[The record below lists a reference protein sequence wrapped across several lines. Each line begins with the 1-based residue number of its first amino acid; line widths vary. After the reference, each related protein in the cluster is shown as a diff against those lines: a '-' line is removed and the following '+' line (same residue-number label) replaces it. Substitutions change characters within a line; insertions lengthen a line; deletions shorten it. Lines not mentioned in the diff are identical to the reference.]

1 MANLIPKTMRHIL
14 DGMKMELSEDDSVI
28 LSGYRSRDPDVDPEQ
43 SPPSLREELVEGGIY
58 TVSQRP
64 VHSHHGINK
73 GHHVLG
79 VENEVKS
86 VTSEMVKV
94 HLLKAGTLE
103 KLVQH
108 LLEFRKLGDA
118 SYLAVFLA
126 TYRAFTSTKEVLE
139 LLLHRLEISQN
150 GELQSEEEEQILK
163 TISSVFSSWLE
174 QYPEDFTADLEL
186 PLVQRLARYFQQKLK
201 GSEPERRLQ
210 ALVKRIRS
218 APFCTTAEE
227 YDKEDTCSV
236 TGFEAV
242 TSATKEEASNVLA
255 FLADQIAGQLTM
267 LEAELFLKVV
277 PYHCLGSIWSKRD
290 KKGKEHLCPTI
301 RATVRQF
308 NKVTNAVICSCLGN
322 PLLRPQQRARIF
334 EKWIKVA
341 EECRALKNFSS
352 LFAIISALQSNPIH
366 RLKKT
371 WDETSRES
379 VRSYED
385 LAEIFSEKDN
395 YSQSRELLIKE
406 GTSKFAAP
414 DHNPKKQH
422 KRGKDQKPESIVQG
436 VVPYLGTFLKDFVML
451 DTAVKDYLENGYIN
465 FEKRRKEFE
474 IIAQIHLLQSACK
487 HYSFERDEQFLQWF
501 NSIEMLSEAESYRLS
516 CEVEPPGEPSTPQK
530 NPKPMPLLVIT
541 HCADII
547 TSIGGPS
554 HIAWDKPSTPQTPS
568 ESAFEFPAQAGPEQ
582 KMKPSNLFLTK
593 LTKHSRCPSVS
604 SLDNVATAVL
614 SPVAPSQTTSL
625 SPSTTFLKSHRRAA
639 SCGTTF
645 PPDSSPV
652 KQAGSECRIIR
663 VRMEIENGNMYK
675 SILVSSQDK
684 TPAVIQKALEK
695 HNQEKQSSSSY
706 ELVQVI
712 SDEKE
717 LNIPSSANVFYA
729 MNSTSTDFV
738 LRRKGLPITPKLKK
752 NELSATFPKIK
763 SKGMR
768 LAKSLF

>member
-14 DGMKMELSEDDSVI
+14 DWELSEDDSVI
-28 LSGYRSRDPDVDPEQ
+28 LSGYRSRDPDIDSEQ
-43 SPPSLREELVEGGIY
+43 SPPNLREELVEGGIY

-64 VHSHHGINK
+64 VHTHHGINK

-79 VENEVKS
+79 VESEVTS
-86 VTSEMVKV
+86 VTNEMAKV

-103 KLVQH
+103 KLIQH

-139 LLLHRLEISQN
+139 MLLHRLENSQKRQ
-150 GELQSEEEEQILK
+150 LQAEEEKEFLNIVL
-163 TISSVFSSWLE
+163 SVFSSWME
-174 QYPEDFTADLEL
+174 QYPEDFTANLGL
-186 PLVQRLARYFQQKLK
+186 PLVERLSGYLQQKLK

-210 ALVKRIRS
+210 ALLKQIRL
-218 APFCTTAEE
+218 APFVTTAEVH
-227 YDKEDTCSV
+227 DKEDTCSV
-236 TGFEAV
+236 SGFEAV
-242 TSATKEEASNVLA
+242 TGATKEEGSNVLA

-277 PYHCLGSIWSKRD
+277 PYHCLGSVWSKRD
-290 KKGKEHLCPTI
+290 KKGKEHLCPSI

-322 PLLRPQQRARIF
+322 PHLRPQQRARIF

-352 LFAIISALQSNPIH
+352 LFAIISALQSNPVH

-379 VRSYED
+379 IRSYED

-395 YSQSRELLIKE
+395 YSQSRELLMKE

-422 KRGKDQKPESIVQG
+422 KKGKDQKPESIVQG

-451 DTAVKDYLENGYIN
+451 DTAVKDHLENGYIN

-474 IIAQIHLLQSACK
+474 IIAQIRLLQSACK
-487 HYSFERDEQFLQWF
+487 HYSFERDEQFLHWF
-501 NSIEMLSEAESYRLS
+501 SSIEVLSEAESYRLS
-516 CEVEPPGEPSTPQK
+516 CEVEPPGEPSTPLK
-530 NPKPMPLLVIT
+530 PVKPMPLLVIT

-547 TSIGGPS
+547 TSIGAPS
-554 HIAWDKPSTPQTPS
+554 HIVWDKPSTPQTP
-568 ESAFEFPAQAGPEQ
+568 ENTFEFPAQAVPEQ

-614 SPVAPSQTTSL
+614 SPVAPSQNASL
-625 SPSTTFLKSHRRAA
+625 SPPTTFLKSHRRAA

-645 PPDSSPV
+645 PSDSSPV
-652 KQAGSECRIIR
+652 KQAECRIIR

-695 HNQEKQSSSSY
+695 HNQEKQSPSGY

-729 MNSTSTDFV
+729 MNSTSTDFI
-738 LRRKGLPITPKLKK
+738 LRRKGLPVTPKLKK

-763 SKGMR
+763 SKGMK